1 MLSRSDGTGPFTA
14 PAVPAAELLAEHQQ
28 GALTMLWEV
37 FAKGW
42 MKSTE

>member
-14 PAVPAAELLAEHQQ
+14 PAAEQLAEHQQ
-28 GALTMLWEV
+28 GALMMLWEV

-42 MKSTE
+42 MKSTD